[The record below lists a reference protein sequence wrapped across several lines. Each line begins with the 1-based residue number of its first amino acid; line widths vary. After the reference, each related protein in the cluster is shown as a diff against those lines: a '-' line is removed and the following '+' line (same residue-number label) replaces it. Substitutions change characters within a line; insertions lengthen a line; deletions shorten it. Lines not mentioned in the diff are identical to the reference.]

1 MFVHVMKTALQQSFK
16 SLSAALLAVMITCSQ
31 RAPQEQA
38 TSINTINSFMCVFAL
53 LFGFSGPD
61 GSSLRGIVVDQT
73 GAAIQGARVS
83 VYASPTLLAQTIT
96 GPTGEFTF
104 SDVPANRGVLRVRAA
119 GFAEARREWTATDIT
134 LMRIVLA
141 PLPLKET
148 VVVTA
153 ARTTTT
159 LGETSASVAVVSAE
173 ELEQT
178 AALRLDDAL
187 RQVAGLQLFRRS
199 GSRTA
204 NSTTQGISLRGT
216 GASGASRALVIF
228 DGIPLNDPFGGWIYW
243 GRVPRESVDQVEVLR
258 GGASHL
264 YGGTALSGVVN
275 VIRRAPESSTLFA
288 ELSYGNQQTPSGSL
302 FGSLT
307 RGKWALSLG
316 AEISKTDGYIIV
328 DENERGIIDSP
339 AGSRYSVADLKFE
352 RQLGAMGNLF
362 IRGEI
367 FGESR
372 TNGTPLQT
380 NRTHLRNL
388 SAGANFQTTD
398 FGNFNF
404 RVYGGRQT
412 FDQNFSAV
420 AANRAGETLT
430 RIQRVPSQSAG
441 LSFQWSRSIGMNH
454 TLVAG
459 LDAREVRGA
468 SDELAFVQNRPAFFI
483 GAGGRERT
491 AGVFAQDVF
500 RLGPRLFVTAGA
512 RFDRWREFAAHST
525 TRPVNNAQPVT
536 TQTFADRTETA
547 FSPQV
552 SLVYAPSDRVS
563 FSALFTRAFRPATL
577 NELYRAFRVG
587 DVVTLANET
596 LRAERQT
603 GGEAGGRFYLFN
615 HRLDSRVTI
624 FWTEITRPIANVT
637 IAVTPNLI
645 TRQRQNL
652 GRTRSRGIEIE
663 SDARLGRHWTI
674 SGGYLLADATVL
686 EFPANAVLKG
696 LRIPQ
701 VPKHQAT
708 FQVRY
713 AAPSLITIG
722 VQARAGG
729 QQFDDDQ
736 NRFPLGRYFT
746 LEAIASR
753 RLNSNFDIFVAAEN
767 LFNQRYLI
775 GRTPV
780 TTVGPPTLVRAGIR
794 FRLRG

>member
-1 MFVHVMKTALQQSFK
+1 MLRM
-16 SLSAALLAVMITCSQ
+16 AVGK
-31 RAPQEQA
+31 
-38 TSINTINSFMCVFAL
+38 TINSFLSVLAL
-53 LFGFSGPD
+53 VVACAAAGLSRPD
-61 GSSLRGIVVDQT
+61 GFSLRGVVVDQN
-73 GAAIQGARVS
+73 GAPVAEAQVSLYAR
-83 VYASPTLLAQTIT
+83 PTLLAQTTT

-104 SDVPANRGVLRVRAA
+104 DNVRTNHGVLRIRAN
-119 GFAEARREWTATDIT
+119 GFAEVERQWTATDT
-134 LMRIVLA
+134 PLLRVVLA
-141 PLPLKET
+141 PLTLQEL

-153 ARTTTT
+153 ARTSMQ
-159 LGETSASVAVVSAE
+159 LSETSASVAVVSSN

-178 AALRLDDAL
+178 SALRLDDAL
-187 RQVAGLQLFRRS
+187 RQVTGFQLFRRS

-204 NSTTQGISLRGT
+204 NPTTQGISMRGT
-216 GASGASRALVIF
+216 GASGASRALMLF

-243 GRVPRESVDQVEVLR
+243 GRVPRESIGQVEVLR

-275 VIRRAPESSTLFA
+275 VITREPDTSSLSA
-288 ELSYGNQQTPSGSL
+288 ELSYGNEQTPSGSL

-307 RGKWALSLG
+307 RGGWTMSLG

-328 DENERGIIDSP
+328 DEDERGAIDTP
-339 AGSRYSVADLKFE
+339 AGSRYSVANLKLE
-352 RQLGAMGNLF
+352 RKLGDSGKVF

-388 SAGANFQTTD
+388 SAGANFETTD
-398 FGNFNF
+398 LGNFSA
-404 RVYGGRQT
+404 RVYGGTQL
-412 FDQNFSAV
+412 FDQNFTAV
-420 AANRAGETLT
+420 AANRNSETLT
-430 RIQRVPSQSAG
+430 RVQRVPSQAMG
-441 LSFQWSRSIGMNH
+441 GMFQWSRAVSGNH

-459 LDAREVRGA
+459 IDAREVRGA
-468 SDELAFVQNRPAFFI
+468 SDELAFVQSRPSFFV

-491 AGVFAQDVF
+491 IGVFAEDFFHFNQRF
-500 RLGPRLFVTAGA
+500 FVTAGA
-512 RFDRWREFAAHST
+512 RFDRWREFGALST
-525 TRPVNNAQPVT
+525 TTPVNTTPSV
-536 TQTFADRTETA
+536 TQTFRDRTETA

-552 SLVYAPSDRVS
+552 SLMFTPSDRVS
-563 FSALFTRAFRPATL
+563 FTALFTRAFRPATL
-577 NELYRAFRVG
+577 NELYRSFRVG
-587 DVVTLANET
+587 DVITLANEN

-603 GGEAGGRFYLFN
+603 GGEAGARFYFFN
-615 HRLDSRVTI
+615 ERLESRVTM
-624 FWTEITRPIANVT
+624 FWTEIARPVANVT
-637 IAVTPNLI
+637 LSVTPALI

-652 GRTRSRGIEIE
+652 GRTRSRGIEVE
-663 SDARLGRHWTI
+663 TEARLSRYWTI
-674 SGGYLLADATVL
+674 SAGYLFADATVL
-686 EFPANAVLKG
+686 EFPANTTLEG

-713 AAPSLITIG
+713 TDPKWFTLG

-729 QQFDDDQ
+729 EQFDDDQ

-746 LEAIASR
+746 LDAIASR
-753 RLNSNFDIFVAAEN
+753 RLNRNFAVFVAAEN
-767 LFNQRYLI
+767 LFDQRYLI

-780 TTVGPPTLVRAGIR
+780 TTIGPPLLIRGGIR